1 MSRSFAIIGFV
12 VASIAGCRS
21 TPTGPEL
28 VAVEFHS
35 EPPGAEVWV
44 DSALA
49 GQAPVTKRYAWN
61 EKKPEKK
68 VVFRMD
74 GYYPETR
81 VLTVNTAVIAVQMR
95 EALEMLA
102 VTIDSD
108 PPGALVEVNG
118 SPAGTTPIDV
128 RLERSA
134 KQSHTVRL
142 IKAGYRSEEAVVSA
156 DERGKPVK
164 VQLKPL
170 IPRLP

>member
-12 VASIAGCRS
+12 VASIAGCQGV
-21 TPTGPEL
+21 PTAPDL

-44 DSALA
+44 DNALA
-49 GQAPVTKRYAWN
+49 GQAPVTKRYAWD

-81 VLTVNTAVIAVQMR
+81 PLTVNTAVIAVQMR

-102 VTIDSD
+102 VAVDSD
-108 PPGALVEVNG
+108 PPGATVEVNG
-118 SPAGTTPIDV
+118 SPAGTTPVNV
-128 RLERSA
+128 RLDWSA
-134 KQSHTVRL
+134 KLSHTVRL
-142 IKAGYRSEEAVVSA
+142 IKAGYRSEEAVVEESGK
-156 DERGKPVK
+156 GKPVK
-164 VQLKPL
+164 VQLKSL